1 MICSDCVMPKPLKHF
16 IDEGGESGAC
26 SYCCR
31 KGTVIASEALFEY
44 IYTRVRENV
53 ASEENLSDFE
63 HNMLYIGGSDEIEVS
78 SYETVL
84 GEWLGL
90 GSEVYFDDLCTQV
103 PEDFRVNMHGQETH
117 FYLDDGLLERNFYE
131 DRWGQFIDGIRHAH
145 RFFNPNARAFLDL
158 VFQLLVTEDNKL
170 KSEVIRTVE
179 CGTELY
185 RARSV
190 SSPANAKEIADD
202 PVSQLGVTPK
212 DKSSSQRM
220 TPNGISALYCALE
233 RETCLSEIRSITG
246 DDVVSVALTPISEV
260 KLLDLTMLEQV
271 EPASL
276 TLLDRGYLDALH
288 LKTFLKS
295 LVKKMSKPKGRN
307 DELSYLS
314 TQVVFEYLRLRFG
327 RQVDGLLF
335 PSVQTGERGTNVV
348 MFPETSRIVGDK
360 RTKVAE
366 GTAPDA
372 EANDPPAPGTKLEV
386 VDGSLHFHRVR
397 AIRTEADT
405 YRNLYEL
412 YLGDETRRRLGR

>member
-1 MICSDCVMPKPLKHF
+1 MPKPLKHF